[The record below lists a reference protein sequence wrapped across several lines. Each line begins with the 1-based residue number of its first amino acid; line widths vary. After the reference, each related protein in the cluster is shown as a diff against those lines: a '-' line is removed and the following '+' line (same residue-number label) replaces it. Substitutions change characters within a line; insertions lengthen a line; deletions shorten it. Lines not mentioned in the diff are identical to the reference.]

1 MMMCLLKIK
10 YVEMYLR
17 WFAHGEPYVP
27 YNTILERIVSS
38 TSSSSNI
45 HEVVNY
51 NNNRYKSMMIDA
63 MRINC
68 GYSSKGL

>member
-1 MMMCLLKIK
+1 MMCLLKIR
-10 YVEMYLR
+10 YVEKYLR
-17 WFAHGEPYVP
+17 WFAHGESYVS

-51 NNNRYKSMMIDA
+51 NNNRYKSMVMDA
-63 MRINC
+63 IS
-68 GYSSKGL
+68 YKLLLF

>member
-1 MMMCLLKIK
+1 MCLLKIR
-10 YVEMYLR
+10 YVEKYLR
-17 WFAHGEPYVP
+17 WFAHGESYVS

-51 NNNRYKSMMIDA
+51 NNNRYKSMVMDA
-63 MRINC
+63 IS
-68 GYSSKGL
+68 YKLLLF

>member
-1 MMMCLLKIK
+1 MMCLLKIR
-10 YVEMYLR
+10 YVEKYLR

-27 YNTILERIVSS
+27 YKTILERIVSS

-51 NNNRYKSMMIDA
+51 NNNRYKSMVIDA
-63 MRINC
+63 IS
-68 GYSSKGL
+68 YKLWLF